1 MARYTAT
8 VETSWDRETAF
19 AYLADFANIADWDP
33 GVVRARR
40 LDGEPLDADARF
52 EVTTSY
58 MGRES
63 VLVYET
69 VAIEAPRR
77 IVLRAE
83 TGTFTSLDE
92 MTFDHRP
99 GGGTLVTYDADLA
112 MKGVARLAE
121 LPMRLAF
128 RRIGDAARDGLRSR
142 LAGPPPKRS
151 ALTEPVGAG
160 S

>member
-8 VETSWDRETAF
+8 VESAWDRKEAF
-19 AYLADFANIADWDP
+19 AYLADFANISDWDP
-33 GVVRARR
+33 GVVRADRHTA
-40 LDGEPLDADARF
+40 EPLAVGARF

-63 VLVYET
+63 TLVYET
-69 VAIEAPRR
+69 IEIEPPRKV
-77 IVLRAE
+77 VLRAE
-83 TGTFTSLDE
+83 TGTFTSLDV
-92 MTFDHRP
+92 MTFDLRP

-112 MKGVARLAE
+112 MKGIARLAE

-128 RRIGDAARDGLRSR
+128 RRIGDAARDGLRNR
-142 LAGPPPKRS
+142 LAEAPPRS
-151 ALTEPVGAG
+151 SRTVPAA

>member
-8 VETSWDRETAF
+8 VESAWDRDEAF

-33 GVVRARR
+33 GVVRADRHTA
-40 LDGEPLDADARF
+40 EPLEVGARF

-63 VLVYET
+63 TLVYET
-69 VAIEAPRR
+69 IAIDAPRSV
-77 IVLRAE
+77 VLRAE
-83 TGTFTSLDE
+83 TGTFTSLDV
-92 MTFDHRP
+92 MTFDLRP

-112 MKGVARLAE
+112 MKGLARLAE
-121 LPMRLAF
+121 LPMRLVF
-128 RRIGDAARDGLRSR
+128 RRIGDAARDGLRTR
-142 LAGPPPKRS
+142 LAEAPPRTS
-151 ALTEPVGAG
+151 RTVRAA